1 MLSCCFQIPHST
13 YDSTFNIHKYV
24 SGFLKKSCKDLQTN
38 KIEKQN
44 HQRKMQ
50 VTQTILE
57 RLENML
63 KWYGHVVCMEDNSW
77 EKNDLVIGTKTT
89 SRSKVG
95 KVS

>member
-1 MLSCCFQIPHST
+1 
-13 YDSTFNIHKYV
+13 
-24 SGFLKKSCKDLQTN
+24 
-38 KIEKQN
+38 
-44 HQRKMQ
+44 MQ

-95 KVS
+95 KVSWEIYEAEDFNLRKCTKPTTMTIEIQ